1 MKKNFA
7 ITILAVSSS
16 LSLFESCKPKGA
28 LEVVNADAAQKA
40 YVAPGKY
47 DQFYNFVSGGFSGQ
61 LNVYGLPSGRL
72 LKVVPVFSLNPENGY
87 GYSEETKPM
96 LNTTHGMIPWDDLH
110 HTELSQTNGE
120 VDGRW
125 LFCNGNNT
133 PRVARVNLASFRTE

>member
-1 MKKNFA
+1 MKKNFIFMMAVFA
-7 ITILAVSSS
+7 ISASI
-16 LSLFESCKPKGA
+16 FQSCKPKGA
-28 LEVVNADAAQKA
+28 TTVVSSDAAQKC

-47 DQFYNFVSGGFSGQ
+47 DEFYSFTSGGFSGQ
-61 LNVYGLPSGRL
+61 LDIYGLPSGRL
-72 LKVVPVFSLNPENGY
+72 LKIVPVFSLNPENGY

-96 LNTTHGMIPWDDLH
+96 LNTSSGMVPWDDLH

-133 PRVARVNLASFRTE
+133 P